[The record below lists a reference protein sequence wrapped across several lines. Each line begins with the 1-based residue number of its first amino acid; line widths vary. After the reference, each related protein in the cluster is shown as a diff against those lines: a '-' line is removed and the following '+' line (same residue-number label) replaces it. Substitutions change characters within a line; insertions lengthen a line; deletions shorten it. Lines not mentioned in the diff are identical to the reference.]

1 MLVIIITII
10 TKKAICYDFIR
21 KIQKKLI
28 KDRNSQ
34 LNPCSIEINCL
45 RINKALIWYIE
56 FMSESM
62 QIIIGIFAVL
72 VVYLLAMLGTGW
84 WTKQV
89 SLAIMKE
96 LEDRGA
102 INAVTA
108 VDLPYDKIS
117 YFKVGYRDYRPKA
130 LEMLVLSE
138 IVCKTFQGRYY
149 LDKEKTAVI
158 HNKGNV

>member
-1 MLVIIITII
+1 M
-10 TKKAICYDFIR
+10 
-21 KIQKKLI
+21 
-28 KDRNSQ
+28 
-34 LNPCSIEINCL
+34 P
-45 RINKALIWYIE
+45 
-56 FMSESM
+56 ESM

-102 INAVTA
+102 INAATA
-108 VDLPYDKIS
+108 VDLPYDKIN

-149 LDKEKTAVI
+149 L
-158 HNKGNV
+158 NKGKAAEI

>member
-1 MLVIIITII
+1 M
-10 TKKAICYDFIR
+10 
-21 KIQKKLI
+21 
-28 KDRNSQ
+28 
-34 LNPCSIEINCL
+34 PESI
-45 RINKALIWYIE
+45 
-56 FMSESM
+56 
-62 QIIIGIFAVL
+62 QIIIGILAVL

-102 INAVTA
+102 INSATA

-149 LDKEKTAVI
+149 LNKEKAAEI
-158 HNKGNV
+158 RYKENV

>member
-1 MLVIIITII
+1 M
-10 TKKAICYDFIR
+10 
-21 KIQKKLI
+21 
-28 KDRNSQ
+28 
-34 LNPCSIEINCL
+34 P
-45 RINKALIWYIE
+45 
-56 FMSESM
+56 ESM

-102 INAVTA
+102 INAATA
-108 VDLPYDKIS
+108 VDLPYDKIN

-130 LEMLVLSE
+130 LEMLILSE
-138 IVCKTFQGRYY
+138 VICKTFHGRYY
-149 LDKEKTAVI
+149 LNKEKAAAI
-158 HNKGNV
+158 QNKKNV

>member
-1 MLVIIITII
+1 M
-10 TKKAICYDFIR
+10 
-21 KIQKKLI
+21 
-28 KDRNSQ
+28 
-34 LNPCSIEINCL
+34 PG
-45 RINKALIWYIE
+45 
-56 FMSESM
+56 SM

-102 INAVTA
+102 VNAASA
-108 VDLPYDKIS
+108 VDLPYDKIN
-117 YFKVGYRDYRPKA
+117 YFKVGYRDYHPKA

-149 LDKEKTAVI
+149 LNKEKAVEI
-158 HNKGNV
+158 RYKKNV

>member
-1 MLVIIITII
+1 M
-10 TKKAICYDFIR
+10 
-21 KIQKKLI
+21 
-28 KDRNSQ
+28 
-34 LNPCSIEINCL
+34 P
-45 RINKALIWYIE
+45 
-56 FMSESM
+56 ESM

-102 INAVTA
+102 INAATA
-108 VDLPYDKIS
+108 VDLPYDKIN

-130 LEMLVLSE
+130 LEVLVLSE

-149 LDKEKTAVI
+149 L
-158 HNKGNV
+158 NKGKAAEIRYKENV

>member
-1 MLVIIITII
+1 M
-10 TKKAICYDFIR
+10 
-21 KIQKKLI
+21 
-28 KDRNSQ
+28 
-34 LNPCSIEINCL
+34 P
-45 RINKALIWYIE
+45 
-56 FMSESM
+56 ESM

-102 INAVTA
+102 INAATA

-149 LDKEKTAVI
+149 LDKKKAAGIRYKE
-158 HNKGNV
+158 NV

>member
-1 MLVIIITII
+1 M
-10 TKKAICYDFIR
+10 
-21 KIQKKLI
+21 
-28 KDRNSQ
+28 
-34 LNPCSIEINCL
+34 P
-45 RINKALIWYIE
+45 
-56 FMSESM
+56 ESM

-96 LEDRGA
+96 LEERGA
-102 INAVTA
+102 INAATA
-108 VDLPYDKIS
+108 VDLPYDKIN

-149 LDKEKTAVI
+149 LNKEKAAEVRY
-158 HNKGNV
+158 KENV

>member
-1 MLVIIITII
+1 M
-10 TKKAICYDFIR
+10 
-21 KIQKKLI
+21 
-28 KDRNSQ
+28 
-34 LNPCSIEINCL
+34 P
-45 RINKALIWYIE
+45 
-56 FMSESM
+56 ESM

-102 INAVTA
+102 INAATA
-108 VDLPYDKIS
+108 VDLPYDKIN

-130 LEMLVLSE
+130 LEMLILSE
-138 IVCKTFQGRYY
+138 VVCKTFHGRYY
-149 LDKEKTAVI
+149 LNKEKAAEI
-158 HNKGNV
+158 QNKENV

>member
-1 MLVIIITII
+1 M
-10 TKKAICYDFIR
+10 
-21 KIQKKLI
+21 
-28 KDRNSQ
+28 
-34 LNPCSIEINCL
+34 P
-45 RINKALIWYIE
+45 
-56 FMSESM
+56 ESM

-96 LEDRGA
+96 LEERGA
-102 INAVTA
+102 INAATA
-108 VDLPYDKIS
+108 VDLPYDKIN

-149 LDKEKTAVI
+149 LNKEKAAGVRY
-158 HNKGNV
+158 KENV